1 MSPDQ
6 LHPTVAMHPTVAAML
21 RPFTFTWT
29 HYAKPVRVQV
39 VGEDCIHCG
48 CPDQTDAPC
57 EGCAALDE
65 LADRYAASQQE
76 AR

>member
-39 VGEDCIHCG
+39 IGEDCIHCG
-48 CPDQTDAPC
+48 CPDHTDAPC

>member
-6 LHPTVAMHPTVAAML
+6 LHPTVAAML
-21 RPFTFTWT
+21 QPFML
-29 HYAKPVRVQV
+29 YAVSPRVQV
-39 VGEDCIHCG
+39 VGADCIHCG

-65 LADRYAASQQE
+65 LHDRYVASQQE
-76 AR
+76 PL

>member
-1 MSPDQ
+1 MSPDP
-6 LHPTVAMHPTVAAML
+6 LPPTVALHPTVAAML
-21 RPFTFTWT
+21 RPFTWT

-39 VGEDCIHCG
+39 EGEDCIHCG

-76 AR
+76 PL